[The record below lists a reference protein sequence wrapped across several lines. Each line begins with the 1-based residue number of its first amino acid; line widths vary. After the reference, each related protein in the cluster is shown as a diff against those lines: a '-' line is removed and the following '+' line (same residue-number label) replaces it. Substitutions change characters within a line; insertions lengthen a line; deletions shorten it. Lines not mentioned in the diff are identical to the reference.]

1 MTRLLTSVLSVLFL
15 TGAVWASE
23 PALEGPWDMYPT
35 WWPVGVVATALL
47 LLVLFGWALLH
58 LVPLLL
64 VIVASVLGIRWFMGA
79 TGIRRSDS
87 AAPGSATLAGRS
99 ARRSLTP
106 RCATWEALPDGAQ
119 AQMARQVLLRL

>member
-58 LVPLLL
+58 LVPLALAIL
-64 VIVASVLGIRWFMGA
+64 ASVLGIRWLKGVTGA
-79 TGIRRSDS
+79 RRSDS
-87 AAPGSATLAGRS
+87 AVAILRERYARGEIGKEEFAAKMRDLGSAS
-99 ARRSLTP
+99 
-106 RCATWEALPDGAQ
+106 
-119 AQMARQVLLRL
+119 

>member
-23 PALEGPWDMYPT
+23 PALEGPWDMYPA

-64 VIVASVLGIRWFMGA
+64 VIVASVLGIRWFTGA

-87 AAPGSATLAGRS
+87 AVAILRERY
-99 ARRSLTP
+99 ARGEIGKEEFDAKMRDLG
-106 RCATWEALPDGAQ
+106 GAS
-119 AQMARQVLLRL
+119 